1 MTTTHAEIVQAAGNL
16 HHEIRDAFG
25 GQTEDICD
33 NPTPFHPGNHIFY
46 NHAGAG
52 DEMIK
57 ESILH
62 AQLLAFRFFLG
73 CRVST
78 PAGS

>member
-1 MTTTHAEIVQAAGNL
+1 
-16 HHEIRDAFG
+16 
-25 GQTEDICD
+25 
-33 NPTPFHPGNHIFY
+33 
-46 NHAGAG
+46 
-52 DEMIK
+52 MIK
-57 ESILH
+57 ESVLH